1 MSRRSSRG
9 RFSPPYNSAAHRN
22 RAPFRPRRKFSN
34 AQILSSNEFLESIT
48 PQKKSWLGRITHLVS
63 PRAFQHLFQH
73 VGSLF
78 GAHQSARVGETEFEN
93 HVAGMGFGLTSLL
106 NAMDWEN
113 VRAEVDR
120 ESRAHVVLIGGVGAG
135 KTTLLYQLKGFV
147 PEPIDSESRKQQF
160 DSFAQE
166 PSEPQIEN
174 LGFIAVI
181 DVPAGSPN
189 GSFSIDSAILFEL
202 ENADVI
208 VWLLDATMGLRM
220 WEYEWLQRIRAMGKT
235 LLVVANK
242 MDAVSDAEPI
252 SKWERVLGCEILP
265 ISAATGLNVAARLV
279 PRLADVSPQLA
290 TALGR
295 EVTSWR
301 RDAATRVIQRAAM
314 LSGLTELEPVPIL
327 DLPFQIFIQ
336 LQMVLRLAAIYG
348 QPLNDRY
355 SREMLATMLSAVAL
369 RFAGGQLVKTIP
381 FVGWAASG
389 SLAAAGTWTI
399 GRIGIEYFE
408 HGRSVPLPQIQ
419 PPQFWKRRAA
429 TAESDVTDVEAA
441 VNDSEET
448 METNQEP
455 TSPETEGGAT

>member
-1 MSRRSSRG
+1 MSKRSSRG
-9 RFSPPYNSAAHRN
+9 RFSPPYQCAAHRN
-22 RAPFRPRRKFSN
+22 RAPFRPHRKFSN
-34 AQILSSNEFLESIT
+34 VLESSNDLFESNA
-48 PQKKSWLGRITHLVS
+48 PQKKSWFERITHLVS
-63 PRAFQHLFQH
+63 PRAFQDLFQH

-78 GAHQSARVGETEFEN
+78 GAHWSARVGETEFGN
-93 HVAGMGFGLTSLL
+93 HVAGMGLGLTSLL

-135 KTTLLYQLKGFV
+135 KTTLLYQFKGFV
-147 PEPIDSESRKQQF
+147 PEPNASDLRTEEF
-160 DSFAQE
+160 DSLSQE
-166 PSEPQIEN
+166 SDEPQIEN
-174 LGFIAVI
+174 LGFFAVI
-181 DVPAGSPN
+181 DVPSASPN
-189 GSFSIDSAILFEL
+189 GSLSLDSTIFLEL

-208 VWLLDATMGLRM
+208 VWLMDANVGLRM

-242 MDAVSDAEPI
+242 IDTMSDTEQI
-252 SKWERVLGCEILP
+252 SKWKRVLGCEILG
-265 ISAATGLNVAARLV
+265 ISAATGSNVATRLV
-279 PRLADVSPQLA
+279 PRLADASPQLA

-295 EVTSWR
+295 EVTLWR

-314 LSGLTELEPVPIL
+314 LSGLTGLEPVPIL

-419 PPQFWKRRAA
+419 PPHFWKRRAPI
-429 TAESDVTDVEAA
+429 TEEDITDVKAA

-448 METNQEP
+448 IEPNQEP